1 MAVGLRGKTLM
12 SQLSYIGIAS
22 IPPFWLIFAMQYLGY
37 GRYLTPRATRSLAV
51 IPVATLALAFT
62 NSWHHLLWSEIHLV
76 YGGPFVVAYFGRGP
90 WFWINAAYTYLLIVT
105 GLVLCGRVIAT
116 GASLYRRQSWVIL
129 VGTLV
134 PLAGNLLYL
143 LRSTPFNGV
152 DLTALL
158 FAASGILLAIGFM
171 RFRLLDYR
179 ARGPRYGATRAG
191 QWHHRGRRGGAH
203 RRHEP
208 GGRARLWHPASRAVG
223 QAAADAIE
231 SSRIGSQNVGALLP
245 YRDIHETHTELDLTD
260 ENESHCYDM
269 TITPLHDRHGRSL
282 GRTII
287 LIDITARRKTEQAL
301 MESERRYRTLFQADQ
316 DAVLMRA
323 ADGTIVDCNPAAGLM
338 FRCDPKALLGCCMD
352 GLMAAGEWE
361 RLQTEMGTL
370 GAPIDAT
377 GQRPEGGEFP
387 VEVVIRHLTIAGDQ
401 VSLVWMRDVTA
412 RKRIEAQLQHAQ
424 RLEAVG
430 RLAGGIA
437 HEFNNLLTVI
447 NGYSHMLLQ
456 STAAEDPDRLD
467 IERIYQA
474 GTRAADLTRRLLAFS
489 RCRPRES
496 ERLDLNELLREMEP
510 QLSDLLGPDRQLAL
524 RCAAQSVP
532 IAGNVHDIQQL
543 VLALASNASDA
554 MSQGGTF
561 TVSVERSAVDVPIV
575 AEGVNL
581 QPGDYAVLSLRA
593 EGTGLSS
600 AARDLL
606 VAPFFTTKEV
616 GQGSGLSLAM
626 TYGIVKDL
634 GGHIEVSSIA
644 QVGTT
649 FRIYL
654 PLSTEPLVRT
664 ALA

>member
-1 MAVGLRGKTLM
+1 VYLQFHVYQLPWFLAAATMLSLSWVSWRRRHIRGAVALAGLLLALSIWSAFDGLGLMAVGLRGKTLM

-37 GRYLTPRATRSLAV
+37 GRYLTRRAMRSLTV

-171 RFRLLDYR
+171 RFRLLDIVPV
-179 ARGPRYGATRAG
+179 ARDMVLQGLDSGIIVVDVAG
-191 QWHHRGRRGGAH
+191 RIVDMNPAAERVFGI
-203 RRHEP
+203 
-208 GGRARLWHPASRAVG
+208 PASRAVG

-489 RCRPRES
+489 RRRPRET

-575 AEGVNL
+575 AEGVKI
-581 QPGDYAVLSLRA
+581 GRA
-593 EGTGLSS
+593 H
-600 AARDLL
+600 
-606 VAPFFTTKEV
+606 V
-616 GQGSGLSLAM
+616 
-626 TYGIVKDL
+626 
-634 GGHIEVSSIA
+634 
-644 QVGTT
+644 
-649 FRIYL
+649 
-654 PLSTEPLVRT
+654 
-664 ALA
+664 

>member
-171 RFRLLDYR
+171 RFRLLDIVPV
-179 ARGPRYGATRAG
+179 ARDMVLQGLDSGIIVVDVAG
-191 QWHHRGRRGGAH
+191 RIVDMNPAAERVFGI
-203 RRHEP
+203 
-208 GGRARLWHPASRAVG
+208 PASRAVG

-231 SSRIGSQNVGALLP
+231 SSRLGSQNVGALLP

-323 ADGTIVDCNPAAGLM
+323 ADGTIVDCNPAAG
-338 FRCDPKALLGCCMD
+338 
-352 GLMAAGEWE
+352 
-361 RLQTEMGTL
+361 
-370 GAPIDAT
+370 
-377 GQRPEGGEFP
+377 
-387 VEVVIRHLTIAGDQ
+387 
-401 VSLVWMRDVTA
+401 
-412 RKRIEAQLQHAQ
+412 
-424 RLEAVG
+424 
-430 RLAGGIA
+430 
-437 HEFNNLLTVI
+437 
-447 NGYSHMLLQ
+447 
-456 STAAEDPDRLD
+456 
-467 IERIYQA
+467 
-474 GTRAADLTRRLLAFS
+474 
-489 RCRPRES
+489 
-496 ERLDLNELLREMEP
+496 
-510 QLSDLLGPDRQLAL
+510 
-524 RCAAQSVP
+524 
-532 IAGNVHDIQQL
+532 
-543 VLALASNASDA
+543 
-554 MSQGGTF
+554 
-561 TVSVERSAVDVPIV
+561 
-575 AEGVNL
+575 
-581 QPGDYAVLSLRA
+581 
-593 EGTGLSS
+593 
-600 AARDLL
+600 
-606 VAPFFTTKEV
+606 
-616 GQGSGLSLAM
+616 
-626 TYGIVKDL
+626 
-634 GGHIEVSSIA
+634 
-644 QVGTT
+644 
-649 FRIYL
+649 
-654 PLSTEPLVRT
+654 
-664 ALA
+664 